1 MKLSTVDGRRKQY
14 IALMQK
20 RIQPGSGSSLQ
31 LMSQRNMQ
39 YPVTDIGSIIHET
52 SYVVVGGVATSLY
65 MPERMTEDLDILVLT
80 EDIAKLHQEL
90 IQAGSQQVGELTI
103 GGTTW
108 QLPDGTLLDVITSNQ
123 TWVSVALQSP
133 NVSSLGL
140 PIIRLPYLVLMK
152 LQASRGVDMGDLTRM
167 LGRADDEALAQVRSV
182 IRTYMSNAIEDLESL
197 IQLGKLEYE
206 E

>member
-1 MKLSTVDGRRKQY
+1 MNLSTIEGRRKQY

-20 RIQPGSGSSLQ
+20 RIKPGSGSNLR
-31 LMSQRNMQ
+31 LMSQRKMQ
-39 YPVTDIGSIIHET
+39 YPVTDISSIIHKT
-52 SYVVVGGVATSLY
+52 PYVVVGGVATSLY

-80 EDIAKLHQEL
+80 EDVVKLHQEL
-90 IQAGSQQVGELTI
+90 IQAGSQQVAELAI

-108 QLPDGTLLDVITSNQ
+108 QLPDGKLLDVIVSSQ
-123 TWVSVALQSP
+123 PWVSVALQNP
-133 NVSSLGL
+133 NVSPFGL
-140 PIIRLPYLVLMK
+140 PIISLPYLVLMK
-152 LQASRGVDMGDLTRM
+152 LQASRGIDMGDLTRM

-182 IRTYMSNAIEDLESL
+182 IRTHMSNAVEDLESL